1 MENSTFI
8 QAYLLTFV
16 VCVAL
21 TIGLILII
29 NKGLKSFFN
38 NLSKD
43 NDIAKF
49 FSKLTNIIIFLGGLS
64 AALSSFYNTT
74 EEANWLTLTWDIA
87 EQFEE
92 SLFRLFLTLM
102 ILAITFFIL
111 HLIARRTNK

>member
-49 FSKLTNIIIFLGGLS
+49 SVS
-64 AALSSFYNTT
+64 
-74 EEANWLTLTWDIA
+74 
-87 EQFEE
+87 
-92 SLFRLFLTLM
+92 
-102 ILAITFFIL
+102 
-111 HLIARRTNK
+111 